1 MTMGVQDRPALRG
14 EPPQQVRMDNAEG
27 LRALRRQLSIV
38 LVTFALA
45 LWFVSLSRVDPD
57 ALDGYGLL
65 RALPVW
71 TLAAYPMVIAAGLAE
86 LLLERPRRAILV
98 LISAALLLMI
108 YGLQPLVLETARLPT
123 AWLHAGFA
131 EHILRTGEVIPQFD
145 ARFSWAGFFATVAF
159 WASAA
164 GREDVI
170 AMLKWAPVVNTGLAA
185 VAVHAI
191 ARSVFGSGS
200 MRAERRVWLATWLF
214 LCSNFV
220 EQDYFSPQAMALV
233 LVYAALAL
241 TVRYLVSPGIIEGGR
256 VIPWRNQQLLRPD
269 RRRVP
274 AELGVV
280 AIAIVLAPTHQ
291 LTPYML
297 AIALGVLLV
306 WGRLRSPWLPFIA
319 AVPAL
324 AWFALGAKE
333 FWLGNLV
340 QIVSSVGDVS
350 ASVSQGVGDR
360 LVGDVGHQVVVASRI
375 ALTAFVGLLAV
386 IGWLRHRRATGAT
399 TWTLPA
405 LAAGAFALAALQP
418 YGGEIFLRCF
428 LYALPW
434 LCIGGALA
442 LDLGASSPA
451 GGAKRARS
459 RAMAMMAALVLAAL
473 CLSTTFARGGNDAY
487 SDFKQSDQVA
497 MSWIYAHAE
506 KGDLVV
512 APLWFAP
519 LRTSRVADV
528 GQLSSLELGDP
539 CTLPEKMP
547 RCLDEA
553 GVDFILLTPQEKSAG
568 EILYAYP
575 SDWMDEFRKTMIA
588 EYGYS
593 VGFVVDSRWVLV
605 RR

>member
-1 MTMGVQDRPALRG
+1 MTMGVQDRPALRE
-14 EPPQQVRMDNAEG
+14 EPPEPVQPDDTQRP
-27 LRALRRQLSIV
+27 RALRRQLSIV
-38 LVTFALA
+38 LVTIALA
-45 LWFVSLSRVDPD
+45 LWLVGLRPVDPD
-57 ALDGYGLL
+57 TLDGYGLL
-65 RALPVW
+65 RALSFW
-71 TLAAYPMVIAAGLAE
+71 TLAAYPIVIAAGVAE
-86 LLLERPRRAILV
+86 LLLERPRRAALV

-108 YGLQPLVLETARLPT
+108 YGLQPIVLETARLPT

-131 EHILRTGEVIPQFD
+131 EHILHTGEVIPQFD

-164 GREDVI
+164 GQADVL

-185 VAVHAI
+185 LAIHAI
-191 ARSVFGSGS
+191 ARSVFGDGS
-200 MRAERRVWLATWLF
+200 VRAERRVWMATWLF
-214 LCSNFV
+214 LCGNFV

-233 LVYAALAL
+233 LLYAALAL
-241 TVRYLVSPGIIEGGR
+241 TVRFLVSPGILEGGR
-256 VIPWRNQQLLRPD
+256 ILPWRNYQDLQPD

-274 AELGVV
+274 AELGVA

-291 LTPYML
+291 LTPYVL

-306 WGRLRSPWLPFIA
+306 WGRLRSPWLPVIV

-340 QIVSSVGDVS
+340 QIVSSVGDLG

-360 LVGDVGHQVVVASRI
+360 LVGDVGHQVVVAVRI
-375 ALTAFVGLLAV
+375 ALTAFIGLLAL
-386 IGWLRHRRATGAT
+386 IGWFRHRRATGAT

-442 LDLGASSPA
+442 LDLGATSRS
-451 GGAKRARS
+451 GGVKRARA
-459 RAMAMMAALVLAAL
+459 RMMAVVAYLVLAAL

-519 LRTSRVADV
+519 LRISQVADV
-528 GQLSSLELGDP
+528 GQLSTLELGEP
-539 CTLPEKMP
+539 CTVRAEMP

-553 GVDFILLTPQEKSAG
+553 GADFILLTPQEKSAG
-568 EILYAYP
+568 EILYGYP
-575 SDWMDEFRKTMIA
+575 SDWMDEFRQTMIA
-588 EYGYS
+588 DYGYT
-593 VGFVVDSRWVLV
+593 VGFVVDGRWVLI
-605 RR
+605 R